1 MNLCIPNP
9 TKTSDFS
16 SPHKQNISLV
26 KTKNLYSSG
35 IKKAFKYFSS

>member
-1 MNLCIPNP
+1 MHLCIPSP
-9 TKTSDFS
+9 TKTIDFS
-16 SPHKQNISLV
+16 LPDKQNISLV